1 MIPTLRNQSIVR
13 ASAPNPQSPMQNAA
27 KPSRDHP
34 EQTNVANDRFRWS
47 DATRLFV
54 QGIPLDVQTSHPPAY
69 EAEIHTLRQAIRG
82 GHDFSVGPDGI
93 DVLPSDPGK
102 PGLFHSRSGGT
113 TGPAKA
119 IRRSHRSWIASFEI
133 SRNRFNLSARDVYG
147 VLSLPS
153 HSLALFAIVE
163 AAHLDA
169 DLHLLAELR
178 PRAQVAQLARAG
190 ATVLY
195 ATPTQLRLLCDA
207 GGQIP
212 SLRQIL
218 SGGGRMPQGLRSR
231 LAALCPQATVTEFY
245 GTSETSFIAWGDGTG
260 PDGAVGKA
268 YPGVEI
274 DIRNPVD
281 GTGELWVRSPYLFD
295 GYAEGH
301 SSDTRWHDGFV
312 TVGEL
317 GRIDNAG
324 HVFVAGRHSRMV
336 TIAGQN
342 VFPED
347 IEVLLQSRPDIPH
360 CAVMPL
366 PDDLRGTVL
375 VAVIAGQPDAG
386 QAQEVIAQCRAAFGP
401 LAAPRQVIAL
411 PDFPLLASG
420 KPDLRAIA
428 ALVEDRT

>member
-1 MIPTLRNQSIVR
+1 MT
-13 ASAPNPQSPMQNAA
+13 
-27 KPSRDHP
+27 
-34 EQTNVANDRFRWS
+34 NDRFRWS
-47 DATRLFV
+47 EETRLYV
-54 QGIPLDVQTSHPPAY
+54 GGQRANAGTTGITAPTQY
-69 EAEIHTLRQAIRG
+69 IHDLQHAILHG
-82 GHDFSVGPDGI
+82 QDFSIGPDGI
-93 DVLPSDPGK
+93 ARLPQATAAPGV
-102 PGLFHSRSGGT
+102 FHSRSGGT
-113 TGPAKA
+113 TGAAKA
-119 IRRSHRSWIASFEI
+119 IRRSHRSWTASFEI
-133 SRNRFNLSARDVYG
+133 SRARFDLSARDVYG
-147 VLSLPS
+147 VLSQPT

-163 AAHLDA
+163 AAHLGA
-169 DLHLLAELR
+169 DLHLLAGLH
-178 PRAQVAQLARAG
+178 PRAQVAQLTQAG

-207 GGQIP
+207 QGAIP
-212 SLRQIL
+212 SLRHIL
-218 SGGGRMPQGLRSR
+218 CGGGRMPQGLRGR
-231 LAALCPQATVTEFY
+231 LETLCPQATVTEFY

-260 PDGAVGKA
+260 PDGSVGKA

-281 GTGELWVRSPYLFD
+281 GTGEIWVRSPYLFD

-301 SSDTRWHDGFV
+301 SSETRWDDRFV

-317 GRIDNAG
+317 GRIDDAG
-324 HVFVAGRHSRMV
+324 HVFVAGRLSRMV

-347 IEVLLQSRPDIPH
+347 IEVLLQGRPDIRH

-375 VAVIAGQPDAG
+375 VAVIGGHHDAT
-386 QAQEVIAQCRAAFGP
+386 QAQELIALCRRAFGT

-411 PDFPLLASG
+411 PDFPLLTSG

-428 ALVEDRT
+428 ALLKARV

>member
-1 MIPTLRNQSIVR
+1 MTR
-13 ASAPNPQSPMQNAA
+13 
-27 KPSRDHP
+27 
-34 EQTNVANDRFRWS
+34 DRFRWS
-47 DATRLFV
+47 DATQLFV
-54 QGIPLDVQTSHPPAY
+54 QGHPIGGAPSQAPAL
-69 EAEIHTLRQAIRG
+69 AREIRALRNAILG
-82 GHDFSVGPDGI
+82 GRDFSVGPDGI
-93 DVLPSDPGK
+93 GVLPQSPAAAGV
-102 PGLFHSRSGGT
+102 FHSRSGGT
-113 TGPAKA
+113 TGAAKA
-119 IRRSHRSWIASFEI
+119 IRRSHSSWIASFDI
-133 SRNRFNLSARDVYG
+133 ARDHFDLSARDVYG

-163 AAHLDA
+163 AAHLGA
-169 DLHLLAELR
+169 DLHLLAGLH
-178 PRAQVAQLARAG
+178 PRAQVAQLVQAG

-207 GGQIP
+207 GGEIP

-218 SGGGRMPQGLRSR
+218 CGGGRMPQGLRSR
-231 LAALCPQATVTEFY
+231 LAALCPQARLTEFY

-268 YPGVEI
+268 YPGVDI

-281 GTGELWVRSPYLFD
+281 DTGEIWVRSPYLFD

-301 SSDTRWHDGFV
+301 SSDTRWDDGFL

-317 GRIDNAG
+317 GRLDAAG

-386 QAQEVIAQCRAAFGP
+386 QAQEVIARCRAAFGP

-420 KPDLRAIA
+420 KPDLRTIA
-428 ALVEDRT
+428 ALLEART